1 MKPQESDRVAKCWR
15 MWGVFWN
22 SRQEEVWG
30 TVRPGTLGGEVV
42 MMGEGRKGTMQ
53 EEVGGVV
60 RASTRKAL

>member
-1 MKPQESDRVAKCWR
+1 